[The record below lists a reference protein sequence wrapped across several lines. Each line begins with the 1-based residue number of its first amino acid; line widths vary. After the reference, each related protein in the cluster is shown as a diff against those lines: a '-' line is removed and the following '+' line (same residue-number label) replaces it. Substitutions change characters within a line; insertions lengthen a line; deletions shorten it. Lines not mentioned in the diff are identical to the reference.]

1 MNGFIP
7 LDLELERKSSH
18 SLTEGQIVLL
28 LWLLLL
34 LLFSLV
40 LWTIVYIV
48 TVSVMSV
55 KLCQIII
62 NIMHYELKL

>member
-28 LWLLLL
+28 LLLLL

-40 LWTIVYIV
+40 LWTLVYIV